1 MEIRCKYDE
10 HRRAVFVSVVH
21 VTEELGSNFYLVAV
35 EIDTIRVAFVET
47 DLIKLEVI
55 AADVGSAYIQEFMRE
70 KIFSIVGLEIGK
82 WAGLKIINVKE
93 LYGLQ

>member
-1 MEIRCKYDE
+1 M
-10 HRRAVFVSVVH
+10 
-21 VTEELGSNFYLVAV
+21 
-35 EIDTIRVAFVET
+35 ET